1 MAYCPECGHHN
12 REAARFCGRCG
23 ASLLEPD
30 PCGEATQAFAAYV
43 EDESAEDAPDE
54 ASEGAMLVIR
64 LGGGRAGEQFPIDA
78 DKMAIGRAPSAN
90 VFLDDITVSREHAVL
105 DRRADGLHLSDAG
118 SLNGTYVNR
127 QRIESVRLADG
138 DEVQIGKY
146 RLTYI
151 ERGA

>member
-1 MAYCPECGHHN
+1 MSYCPECGHHN
-12 REAARFCGRCG
+12 RESARFCGRCG

-30 PCGEATQAFAAYV
+30 AGEPTQAFAAYV
-43 EDESAEDAPDE
+43 EDEADE
-54 ASEGAMLVIR
+54 AGDDADEGAVLVIR
-64 LGGGRAGEQFPIDA
+64 VGGGRAGEQFAINA
-78 DKMAIGRAPSAN
+78 DKMAIGRAPSAA

-105 DRRADGLHLSDAG
+105 ERRADGLHLSDAG

>member
-1 MAYCPECGHHN
+1 MSYCPECGHHN

-30 PCGEATQAFAAYV
+30 PGEPTQAFAAYV
-43 EDESAEDAPDE
+43 EEESASETAEVVP
-54 ASEGAMLVIR
+54 EGAMLVIR
-64 LGGGRAGEQFPIDA
+64 IGGGRAGEQFPIA
-78 DKMAIGRAPSAN
+78 SERMAIGRAQNAD

-105 DRRADGLHLSDAG
+105 ERRTDGPHLSDAG

>member
-1 MAYCPECGHHN
+1 VSYCPECGHHN

-30 PCGEATQAFAAYV
+30 AGEATQAFAAYV
-43 EDESAEDAPDE
+43 DDESAAE
-54 ASEGAMLVIR
+54 AAEEAAEGAMLVIR
-64 LGGGRAGEQFPIDA
+64 IGGGRAGEQFPIGSDR
-78 DKMAIGRAPSAN
+78 MAIGRAPNAD

-105 DRRADGLHLSDAG
+105 DRRDDGLHLSDAG

-151 ERGA
+151 ERGP

>member
-1 MAYCPECGHHN
+1 MSYCPECGHHN

-30 PCGEATQAFAAYV
+30 AGEATQAFAAYV
-43 EDESAEDAPDE
+43 DDESAAE
-54 ASEGAMLVIR
+54 AAEEAAEGAMLVIR
-64 LGGGRAGEQFPIDA
+64 IGGGRAGEQFPIGSDR
-78 DKMAIGRAPSAN
+78 MAIGRAPNAD

-105 DRRADGLHLSDAG
+105 DRRDDGLHLSDSG

-151 ERGA
+151 ERGP

>member
-1 MAYCPECGHHN
+1 MSYCPECGHHN
-12 REAARFCGRCG
+12 RESARFCGRCG

-30 PCGEATQAFAAYV
+30 AGEPTQAFAAYV
-43 EDESAEDAPDE
+43 EDEADETTDDADD
-54 ASEGAMLVIR
+54 GAVLVIR
-64 LGGGRAGEQFPIDA
+64 VGGGRAGEQFAINA
-78 DKMAIGRAPSAN
+78 DKMAIGRAPSAA
-90 VFLDDITVSREHAVL
+90 VFLDDITVSREHAIL
-105 DRRADGLHLSDAG
+105 ERRGDGLHLSDAG

>member
-1 MAYCPECGHHN
+1 VSYCPECGHHN

-30 PCGEATQAFAAYV
+30 GSEVTQAFAAFV
-43 EDESAEDAPDE
+43 DEEGDE
-54 ASEGAMLVIR
+54 TGEETPEGAMLVIR
-64 LGGGRAGEQFPIDA
+64 IGGGRAGEQFALVSDR
-78 DKMAIGRAPSAN
+78 MAIGRAENSDI
-90 VFLDDITVSREHAVL
+90 FLDDITVSREHAVL
-105 DRRADGLHLSDAG
+105 DRRADGLHLSDSG

-127 QRIESVRLADG
+127 QRIEGVRLADG

-151 ERGA
+151 ERGP

>member
-1 MAYCPECGHHN
+1 VAYCPECGHHN

-30 PCGEATQAFAAYV
+30 GGEVTQAFTAFV
-43 EDESAEDAPDE
+43 DEEGDAEAGDE
-54 ASEGAMLVIR
+54 THEGAMLVIR
-64 LGGGRAGEQFPIDA
+64 IGGGRAGEQFLLASDH
-78 DKMAIGRAPSAN
+78 MAIGRAENADI
-90 VFLDDITVSREHAVL
+90 FLDDITVSREHAVL
-105 DRRADGLHLSDAG
+105 DRRDDGLHLSDSG

-151 ERGA
+151 ERGP

>member
-1 MAYCPECGHHN
+1 MSYCPECGHHN
-12 REAARFCGRCG
+12 RESARFCGRCG

-30 PCGEATQAFAAYV
+30 VGGEPTQAFAAYV
-43 EDESAEDAPDE
+43 EEEGDADTSE
-54 ASEGAMLVIR
+54 VASEEAMLVIR
-64 LGGGRAGEQFPIDA
+64 IGGGRAGELAAITA
-78 DKMAIGRAPSAN
+78 ARMGIGRAPSAE
-90 VFLDDITVSREHAVL
+90 VFLVDITVSREHAVL
-105 DRRADGLHLSDAG
+105 ERRDDGLHLSDSG

-151 ERGA
+151 ERGP

>member
-12 REAARFCGRCG
+12 RESARFCGRCG

-30 PCGEATQAFAAYV
+30 AGEPTQAFAAYV
-43 EDESAEDAPDE
+43 EDEQEPEAADE
-54 ASEGAMLVIR
+54 AAEEAVLVIR
-64 LGGGRAGEQFPIDA
+64 VGGGRAGEHFPIA
-78 DKMAIGRAPSAN
+78 SPTMAIGRAPQAD
-90 VFLDDITVSREHAVL
+90 VFLDDITVSREHATLV
-105 DRRADGLHLSDAG
+105 RRDDGVHLSDAG

>member
-30 PCGEATQAFAAYV
+30 AGEATQAFAAYV
-43 EDESAEDAPDE
+43 EDESAAEGGDE
-54 ASEGAMLVIR
+54 AAEGAMLVIR
-64 LGGGRAGEQFPIDA
+64 IGGGRAGEQFPIASDR
-78 DKMAIGRAPSAN
+78 MAIGRAPNAD

-105 DRRADGLHLSDAG
+105 DRRDDGLHLSDAG

-151 ERGA
+151 ERGP

>member
-1 MAYCPECGHHN
+1 MSYCPECGHHN
-12 REAARFCGRCG
+12 RESARFCGRCG

-30 PCGEATQAFAAYV
+30 AGEATQAFAAYV
-43 EDESAEDAPDE
+43 EDESAAE
-54 ASEGAMLVIR
+54 AAEEAAEGAMLVIR
-64 LGGGRAGEQFPIDA
+64 IGGGRAGEQFPIGSDR
-78 DKMAIGRAPSAN
+78 MAIGRAPNAD

-105 DRRADGLHLSDAG
+105 DRRDDGLHLSDSG

-151 ERGA
+151 ERGP

>member
-1 MAYCPECGHHN
+1 
-12 REAARFCGRCG
+12 
-23 ASLLEPD
+23 
-30 PCGEATQAFAAYV
+30 
-43 EDESAEDAPDE
+43 
-54 ASEGAMLVIR
+54 MLVIR
-64 LGGGRAGEQFPIDA
+64 IGGGRAGEQFPIGSDR
-78 DKMAIGRAPSAN
+78 MAIGRAPNAD

-105 DRRADGLHLSDAG
+105 DRRDDGLHLSDAG

-151 ERGA
+151 ERGS

>member
-1 MAYCPECGHHN
+1 MSYCPECGHHN

-30 PCGEATQAFAAYV
+30 AGEATQAFAAYV
-43 EDESAEDAPDE
+43 EEESAAE
-54 ASEGAMLVIR
+54 AAEEAAEGAMLVIR
-64 LGGGRAGEQFPIDA
+64 IGGGRAGEQFPIGSDR
-78 DKMAIGRAPSAN
+78 MAIGRAPNAD

-105 DRRADGLHLSDAG
+105 DRRDDGLHLSDAG

-151 ERGA
+151 ERGP

>member
-1 MAYCPECGHHN
+1 MSYCPECGHHN

-30 PCGEATQAFAAYV
+30 AGEATQAFAAYV
-43 EDESAEDAPDE
+43 EEESAAE
-54 ASEGAMLVIR
+54 AAEEAAEGAMLVIR
-64 LGGGRAGEQFPIDA
+64 IGGGRAGEQFPIASDR
-78 DKMAIGRAPSAN
+78 MAIGRAPNAD

-105 DRRADGLHLSDAG
+105 DRRDDGLHLSDAG

-151 ERGA
+151 ERGP

>member
-30 PCGEATQAFAAYV
+30 AGEPTQAFAAYV
-43 EDESAEDAPDE
+43 EDESAAE
-54 ASEGAMLVIR
+54 AGEEAAEGAMLVIR
-64 LGGGRAGEQFPIDA
+64 IGGGRAGEQFPIGSDR
-78 DKMAIGRAPSAN
+78 MAIGRAPNAD

-105 DRRADGLHLSDAG
+105 ERRDDGLHLSDSG

-151 ERGA
+151 ERGP

>member
-1 MAYCPECGHHN
+1 VSYCPECGHHN

-30 PCGEATQAFAAYV
+30 AGEATQAFAAYV
-43 EDESAEDAPDE
+43 EDESAAE
-54 ASEGAMLVIR
+54 AAEEAAEGAMLVIR
-64 LGGGRAGEQFPIDA
+64 IGGGRAGEQFPIGSDR
-78 DKMAIGRAPSAN
+78 MAIGRAPNAD

-105 DRRADGLHLSDAG
+105 DRRDDGLHLSDAG

-151 ERGA
+151 ERGS

>member
-1 MAYCPECGHHN
+1 VSYCPECGHHN
-12 REAARFCGRCG
+12 RESARFCGRCG
-23 ASLLEPD
+23 ASLLEAD
-30 PCGEATQAFAAYV
+30 AGEPTQAFAAYV
-43 EDESAEDAPDE
+43 EDEEEAADEPDD
-54 ASEGAMLVIR
+54 GAVLVIR
-64 LGGGRAGEQFPIDA
+64 GGGGRAGEQFKINA
-78 DKMAIGRAPSAN
+78 DKMAIGRTPSAA
-90 VFLDDITVSREHAVL
+90 VFLDDITVSREHAIL
-105 DRRADGLHLSDAG
+105 ERRPDGLHLSDAG

>member
-1 MAYCPECGHHN
+1 VSYCPECGHHN

-30 PCGEATQAFAAYV
+30 AGEATQAFAAYV
-43 EDESAEDAPDE
+43 EDESAAE
-54 ASEGAMLVIR
+54 AAEEAAEGAMLVIR
-64 LGGGRAGEQFPIDA
+64 IGGGRAGEQFPIGSDR
-78 DKMAIGRAPSAN
+78 MAIGRAPNAD

-105 DRRADGLHLSDAG
+105 DRRDDGLHLSDAG

-151 ERGA
+151 ERGP